1 MARPDRYF
9 VSRLLGRLCWLVA
22 LSLVIT
28 VALSRCGSDKKQDD
42 GEGGNKVNTPETP
55 TGEVPAT
62 WDGKSDWNESPFEVV
77 EE

>member
-9 VSRLLGRLCWLVA
+9 LSRLAGRLCWLVA

-28 VALSRCGSDKKQDD
+28 VALSRCGADKKKEDKDD
-42 GEGGNKVNTPETP
+42 PVTTPETP
-55 TGEVPAT
+55 VGEVPAA
-62 WDGKSDWNESPFEVV
+62 WDGKADWAESPFEVV

>member
-9 VSRLLGRLCWLVA
+9 LSRLLGRLCWLVA

-28 VALSRCGSDKKQDD
+28 VALSRCGSEKKKDDKDD
-42 GEGGNKVNTPETP
+42 DEVTTPETP
-55 TGEVPAT
+55 DGEVPAA
-62 WDGKSDWNESPFEVV
+62 WDGKSDWNESPFEVI